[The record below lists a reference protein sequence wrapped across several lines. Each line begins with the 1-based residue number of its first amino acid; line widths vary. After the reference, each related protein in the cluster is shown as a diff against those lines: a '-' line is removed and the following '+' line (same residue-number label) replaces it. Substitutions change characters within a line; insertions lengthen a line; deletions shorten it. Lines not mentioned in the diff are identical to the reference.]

1 MLPSIVYQHMTSG
14 LRSDH
19 QQILLNTGVGF
30 ETAIRNTELVST
42 EKLEGGFT
50 AVILDNLILLTV

>member
-1 MLPSIVYQHMTSG
+1 MTSG